1 MEYVKKVLAM
11 DNRDPVSNLQYFFK
25 FLDHADK
32 ELATDAF
39 MEFGRAGDSLIGQV
53 AAKLPVAKLREW
65 VKAPDTPSEKL
76 ALFAFMLGAAGGE
89 EDASMLQTML
99 ADGSERI
106 GAAHDGILC
115 GLMNLKP
122 REGWDLAHSILRDGR
137 KSLQQRLAVVRALRF
152 YHGWQPEK
160 YRATILKALEIMI
173 VQGEL
178 ADLAVEDLRKWQMWD
193 RTRDIIALYGKKGY
207 DAPLMKSALIRYA
220 LCCPSD
226 ATVAQFIDARRKDEP
241 DLVKDN
247 EDQLRMDRR

>member
-1 MEYVKKVLAM
+1 
-11 DNRDPVSNLQYFFK
+11 
-25 FLDHADK
+25 
-32 ELATDAF
+32 
-39 MEFGRAGDSLIGQV
+39 
-53 AAKLPVAKLREW
+53 
-65 VKAPDTPSEKL
+65 
-76 ALFAFMLGAAGGE
+76 
-89 EDASMLQTML
+89 
-99 ADGSERI
+99 
-106 GAAHDGILC
+106 
-115 GLMNLKP
+115 MNLKP

-207 DAPLMKSALIRYA
+207 DAPLMKNALIRYA